1 MANDSDFSMVERVA
15 RAMMEVCAVPPGNIS
30 GGAER
35 PVLSSDPDY
44 DDLPL
49 DGSQGTVDDDI
60 TQEAVLK
67 LARAAIAALREPLH
81 EAIMTA
87 SDPEQGMHLATL
99 GAVARR
105 LEAMI
110 SAALSS

>member
-1 MANDSDFSMVERVA
+1 MSMSDESMVERVA
-15 RAMMEVCAVPPGNIS
+15 RAMMDNLVA
-30 GGAER
+30 
-35 PVLSSDPDY
+35 
-44 DDLPL
+44 DDGPWSFARGEDAYTVTL
-49 DGSQGTVDDDI
+49 DGMFDLRD
-60 TQEAVLK
+60 

-99 GAVARR
+99 GAVGRR

-110 SAALSS
+110 NAALSS